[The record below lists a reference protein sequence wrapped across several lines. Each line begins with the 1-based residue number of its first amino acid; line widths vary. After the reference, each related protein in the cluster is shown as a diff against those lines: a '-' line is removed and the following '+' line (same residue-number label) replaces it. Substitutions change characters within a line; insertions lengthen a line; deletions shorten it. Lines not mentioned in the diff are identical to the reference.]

1 MTHTEELLEL
11 VHEPVAP
18 PRPGTPGEG
27 IYLGLWREYLAVR
40 PERLDEI
47 LRDVHGPTT
56 QRDATVCASFMVFM
70 GCNGGRSLY
79 RHAEELMSS
88 SKMRAHD
95 AFMAAW
101 ALANERCRSI
111 NHGLRTIE
119 YMLAAKHPIRTDL
132 GYVGR
137 VDWSLVPEVTMRDID
152 VVEAMVDWWSTREGD
167 EMRSIAEPMIEAANR
182 KLLSDLYK
190 RDYSA

>member
-1 MTHTEELLEL
+1 MTHTAELLEL

-18 PRPGTPGEG
+18 PRPCTPGER
-27 IYLGLWREYLAVR
+27 IYLELWREYLAVR

-70 GCNGGRSLY
+70 GCNGGRAL
-79 RHAEELMSS
+79 HQGAEALVRKHGLSEQ
-88 SKMRAHD
+88 D
-95 AFMAAW
+95 AFALYW
-101 ALANERCRSI
+101 AKDNARCRWI

-119 YMLAAKHPIRTDL
+119 YMLATAHPIDTTKLSPHRIN
-132 GYVGR
+132 
-137 VDWSLVPEVTMRDID
+137 WSLVPEVTMRDLD
-152 VVEAMVDWWSTREGD
+152 VIESMVAWWASREGV
-167 EMRSIAEPMIEAANR
+167 ELRSIAEPIIDVANR

-190 RDYSA
+190 RDDSA